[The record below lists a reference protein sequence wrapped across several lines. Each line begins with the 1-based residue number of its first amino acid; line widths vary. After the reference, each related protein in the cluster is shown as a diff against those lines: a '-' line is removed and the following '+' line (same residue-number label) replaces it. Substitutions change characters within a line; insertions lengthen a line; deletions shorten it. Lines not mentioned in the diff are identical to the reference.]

1 MEEGKIPPRIWDR
14 IAFTPS
20 SRKSL
25 GSAFIQQHKIPTGV
39 NEILATHNL
48 QDLYATSR
56 IRPFTGTIKCVKLPF
71 DKNVTRLATNVR
83 RLIGSTLASDR
94 DGLWFRGIGLDA
106 LESTL
111 AFFIPERNSRNV
123 DNEFGPGFTQLT
135 TWSMPW
141 NTLEAGVPSWSLKIL
156 IHLQLSFGSQIFR
169 IGIRLCAGGSDF
181 RSLLRTSLSHLR
193 ILPLTSSRAQYR
205 PTGILGAADLLC
217 RGMTSSLLLSVIKAA
232 KLYPIPFIL
241 LSLLNGDSG
250 ELCFQDQKVFIRL

>member
-83 RLIGSTLASDR
+83 RLNGSTLASDR

-111 AFFIPERNSRNV
+111 TFFIPERNSRNV
-123 DNEFGPGFTQLT
+123 DNEFGPGFYTTDNLEHALEYTRGGGAVMVFKDPDTFTTQL
-135 TWSMPW
+135 WQPNLQDW
-141 NTLEAGVPSWSLKIL
+141 NSFVCRWFRLSLTIADQPVPSPYLTADFIKGPISADRDTGGRRPPMQGDDK
-156 IHLQLSFGSQIFR
+156 QLVAVSYKG
-169 IGIRLCAGGSDF
+169 CEA
-181 RSLLRTSLSHLR
+181 LSH
-193 ILPLTSSRAQYR
+193 
-205 PTGILGAADLLC
+205 
-217 RGMTSSLLLSVIKAA
+217 SLHSIIFV
-232 KLYPIPFIL
+232 
-241 LSLLNGDSG
+241 
-250 ELCFQDQKVFIRL
+250 ERR